1 MRHLLLAALLGLA
14 ASPVPGQETMLFP
27 DATETVPELIDLYEQ
42 EDDQCRLSMNRDVQI
57 AAACHARSLYGAA
70 LNERGWCYGR
80 ETEANADMSWHEC
93 AGDSMR
99 FSPLAFD
106 IW

>member
-1 MRHLLLAALLGLA
+1 MKHLLLAAFLGLA
-14 ASPVPGQETMLFP
+14 ASPGLAQDAMLFP
-27 DATETVPELIDLYEQ
+27 DATEIVPDLIDLYEQ
-42 EDDQCRLSMNRDVQI
+42 EDDQCRLSMSRDVAI

-93 AGDSMR
+93 ADDSMR
-99 FSPLAFD
+99 FPPLAFD